1 MIKNPYFHPKH
12 AEESDQTETKAFK
25 AYPSGGIATPD
36 ITPEGKPGFTSI
48 IIPAYFVS
56 YPVYHYTGHTIG
68 SIREHTDKEKTP
80 YEIILI
86 QNGEDFESK
95 FTTETYRDTY
105 CDKVISNKENLGY
118 AKAVNQGIRVASGE
132 FIAILNNDIMVF
144 DHWLEDMQEC
154 LNYVAL
160 VNAMPMYGM
169 PFARGVE
176 AKKFRNATLVEG
188 AANSDTIEETLSKDL
203 GDRDF
208 SCVLTRKKVFSQ
220 VGLFNEE
227 FFMYGE
233 DLDLIDRIERAGGV
247 VAATRRVRTF
257 HVTGATASQ
266 VKETPDI
273 MNKSKSTFRRLQ
285 RERNV

>member
-12 AEESDQTETKAFK
+12 AAEPDQTETKALK
-25 AYPSGGIATPD
+25 TYPAGTVAAPD
-36 ITPEGKPGFTSI
+36 ITPTGRPGFTSI

-56 YPVYHYTGHTIG
+56 YPVYHYTGHAIG
-68 SIREHTDKEKTP
+68 SIREHTDQKKTP

-86 QNGEDFESK
+86 QNGEDFPAK
-95 FTTETYRDTY
+95 FTQETYKDTY

-132 FIAILNNDIMVF
+132 FIALLNNDILVF
-144 DHWLEDMQEC
+144 DHWLEDLQDA
-154 LNYVAL
+154 LQIVTL

-169 PFARGVE
+169 PFARAVE
-176 AKKFRNATLVEG
+176 ARQFRNATLVEG
-188 AANSDTIEETLSKDL
+188 ADNADTIEGTLSVDL

-208 SCVLTRKKVFSQ
+208 SCVLTKKEIFSQ
-220 VGLFNEE
+220 VGLFNEA

-233 DLDLIDRIERAGGV
+233 DLDLIDRIEKAGGQA
-247 VAATRRVRTF
+247 AATKRVRTF
-257 HVTGATASQ
+257 HISGATSSQ

-273 MNKSKSTFRRLQ
+273 VNASVATLKRLR
-285 RERNV
+285 RERVA